1 MHSRKYLLTNL
12 NLQLKHIFKMDADSP
27 DRDKLRRIL
36 FWYTK
41 MKKIN
46 WIKMKRAVIQRVFE
60 RGKETEKQEIISF
73 YEKEVVDDI
82 LELLKKK

>member
-1 MHSRKYLLTNL
+1 
-12 NLQLKHIFKMDADSP
+12 MDADSP

-36 FWYTK
+36 FWDTK
-41 MKKIN
+41 MKKID

-60 RGKETEKQEIISF
+60 RGKETEKQEIIRF

-82 LELLKKK
+82 LELLKKE